1 MSIKLFLC
9 SLALTAAAASA
20 VCAHSGGLNSKGC
33 HAGSKPYH
41 CHRAQQEVTPT
52 AATPSNH
59 AHIASSRVS
68 VRDVDTIVVGG
79 PPVRLNG
86 VDGPEVSTYA
96 GKQAREWMV
105 SLLRGETVIC
115 KLNGERTHDR
125 MVGVCYIGQRDIGA
139 LAISAGHALDC
150 ARYSRGRYK
159 HLEQPS
165 AQSRLG
171 RAAYCK

>member
-1 MSIKLFLC
+1 M
-9 SLALTAAAASA
+9 
-20 VCAHSGGLNSKGC
+20 
-33 HAGSKPYH
+33 
-41 CHRAQQEVTPT
+41 
-52 AATPSNH
+52 
-59 AHIASSRVS
+59 
-68 VRDVDTIVVGG
+68 RDVDTIVVGG